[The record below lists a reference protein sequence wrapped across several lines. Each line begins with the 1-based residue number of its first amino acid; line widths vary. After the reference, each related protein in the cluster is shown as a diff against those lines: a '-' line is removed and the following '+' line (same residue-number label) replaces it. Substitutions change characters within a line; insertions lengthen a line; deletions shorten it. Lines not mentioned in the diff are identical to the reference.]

1 MKWQRISM
9 LNYTIK
15 RTLWMIPL
23 LIGISLISFFIMH
36 LAPGDITNNEASFNP
51 KTSQESRQKL
61 RELYNLDK
69 PVIVQ
74 YGLWL
79 KRMVKLDFGNSFAS
93 HRKPVFWQTTDKDG
107 NVTKGM
113 IQEALPITL
122 LINIIGLVIVLVLAI
137 PLGIIAACKHMNWQD
152 KSITLFNF
160 IGFSVPGFWLSLM
173 LMYWLGVA
181 NDWFPISGIRS
192 LNHDSLST
200 FGQIKDTLS
209 HFFMPVII
217 PSVTGLASITLFV
230 KSGMLDVLHQDY
242 ITTARAKGLNENKV
256 IYTHALR
263 NALLPLITIIG
274 LSIPGLI
281 GGSVISEQI
290 FAIPGMGKLFY
301 SAVMARDFP
310 VVMGIL
316 TIGSALTLIGNLIAD
331 IAYAWAD
338 PRVRRGVVKG

>member
-1 MKWQRISM
+1 
-9 LNYTIK
+9 
-15 RTLWMIPL
+15 
-23 LIGISLISFFIMH
+23 MH

-51 KTSQESRQKL
+51 KTSAESRQKL

-113 IQEALPITL
+113 IQEALPITIIINVIGL
-122 LINIIGLVIVLVLAI
+122 LITLMLAI
-137 PLGIIAACKHMNWQD
+137 PLGIIAARKHMRWQD

-200 FGQIKDTLS
+200 FGQLKDTLS

-242 ITTARAKGLNENKV
+242 ITTARAKGLNEHKV
-256 IYTHALR
+256 VYTHALR
-263 NALLPLITIIG
+263 NALLPLITIVG

-338 PRVRRGVVKG
+338 PRVRRGVIKGWVWIKTYSLKP

>member
-1 MKWQRISM
+1 M
-9 LNYTIK
+9 LNYIIK

-51 KTSQESRQKL
+51 KTSAESRQKL

-113 IQEALPITL
+113 IQEALPITII
-122 LINIIGLVIVLVLAI
+122 INVIGLVITLVLAI
-137 PLGIIAACKHMNWQD
+137 PLGIIAARKHMRWQD

-192 LNHDSLST
+192 LNHDSLSS
-200 FGQIKDTLS
+200 FGQLKDTLS

-242 ITTARAKGLNENKV
+242 ITTARAKGLNEHKV
-256 IYTHALR
+256 VYTHALR
-263 NALLPLITIIG
+263 NALLPLITIVG

-338 PRVRRGVVKG
+338 PRVRRGVIKG

>member
-1 MKWQRISM
+1 M
-9 LNYTIK
+9 LNYIIK

-51 KTSQESRQKL
+51 KTSAESRQKL

-113 IQEALPITL
+113 IQEALPITII
-122 LINIIGLVIVLVLAI
+122 INVIGLVITLALAI
-137 PLGIIAACKHMNWQD
+137 PLGIIAARKHMCWQD

-160 IGFSVPGFWLSLM
+160 IGFSIPGFWLSLM

-200 FGQIKDTLS
+200 FGQLKDTLS

-217 PSVTGLASITLFV
+217 PSITGLASITLFV

-242 ITTARAKGLNENKV
+242 ITTARAKGLNEHKV
-256 IYTHALR
+256 VYTHALR
-263 NALLPLITIIG
+263 NALLPLITIVG

-338 PRVRRGVVKG
+338 PRVRRGVIKA

>member
-1 MKWQRISM
+1 M
-9 LNYTIK
+9 LNYIIK

-51 KTSQESRQKL
+51 KISAESRQKL

-113 IQEALPITL
+113 IQEALPITII
-122 LINIIGLVIVLVLAI
+122 INVIGLIITLVLAI
-137 PLGIIAACKHMNWQD
+137 PLGIIAARKHMRWQD

-192 LNHDSLST
+192 LNHDSLTT
-200 FGQIKDTLS
+200 FGQLKDTLS

-242 ITTARAKGLNENKV
+242 ITTARAKGLNEHKV
-256 IYTHALR
+256 VYTHALR
-263 NALLPLITIIG
+263 NALLPLITIVG

-338 PRVRRGVVKG
+338 PRVRRGVIKG